1 MSLPSEKTLKKWK
14 EELGWLRIMENQK
27 MICTICCSQEDI
39 IRSMPNVSMSFL
51 NGSTKFQLS
60 SIKDHDFLACHQRA
74 ILEKQHSEAVA
85 TGISSPARRVEQ
97 HMPPNSDIATGLQ
110 RMDKKDRDTVEKLN
124 EISFNIALQGL
135 PFTALRSQAEIE
147 KLHRVNF
154 MGSYENKIACK
165 TFIFGIS
172 EYLFEE
178 TVKKKLE
185 LVHFIA
191 VLCNGSTDN
200 SVTKQ

>member
-1 MSLPSEKTLKKWK
+1 MERRTWLVENNGKPENDLHYMLFTRRYNSLNAE
-14 EELGWLRIMENQK
+14 
-27 MICTICCSQEDI
+27 CC
-39 IRSMPNVSMSFL
+39 MSFL

-135 PFTALRSQAEIE
+135 PFTALRS
-147 KLHRVNF
+147 
-154 MGSYENKIACK
+154 
-165 TFIFGIS
+165 
-172 EYLFEE
+172 
-178 TVKKKLE
+178 
-185 LVHFIA
+185 
-191 VLCNGSTDN
+191 
-200 SVTKQ
+200 